1 MMSDSRNTVNKKVI
15 LRFSPELVEQPIVYQ
30 LVKEF
35 DLIPNIIRAQISP
48 ENKGFLLLSLSGAEA
63 DYRRALLYLEQQ
75 GLQVQSLVEQVSWD
89 EERCTQCGL
98 CSGVCPSG
106 ALYLERPSLKVRF
119 EGEKCVVCNMC
130 IEACPAHAMRLD
142 V

>member
-1 MMSDSRNTVNKKVI
+1 MSIDNNMVDKKVI
-15 LRFSPELVEQPIVYQ
+15 LRFTSELVEQPIVYQ

-35 DLIPNIIRAQISP
+35 NLVPNIIRAEVSP
-48 ENKGFLLLSLSGAEA
+48 EKKGYLLLGLSGTEA
-63 DYRRALLYLEQQ
+63 NYRRALICLQQQ

-89 EERCTQCGL
+89 EHLCTQCGL
-98 CSGVCPSG
+98 CTGVCPSG
-106 ALYLERPSLKVRF
+106 ALYLERPSLEVRF

>member
-1 MMSDSRNTVNKKVI
+1 MADTQGTVNKKVI
-15 LRFSPELVEQPIVYQ
+15 LRFTPQLVEQPIVYQ
-30 LVKEF
+30 LVKDF
-35 DLIPNIIRAQISP
+35 NLIPNIIRASVSP
-48 ENKGFLLLSLSGAEA
+48 ENTGFLLLGLSGAQA

-89 EERCTQCGL
+89 EERCTHCGL
-98 CSGVCPSG
+98 CTGVCPSG
-106 ALYLERPSLKVRF
+106 ALYLERPSQQVRF

-130 IEACPAHAMRLD
+130 IDACPAHAMQLD